1 MLLGAPDS
9 MPGDSRLPPSLLA
22 AGDSGGPAEDMEEE
36 TMVVEKLGEERPSG
50 ADTLGP
56 VR

>member
-1 MLLGAPDS
+1 

-56 VR
+56 VRSEA